1 MLLRYLLHVH
11 RDKFGNYAGCVRS
24 NRDADGLPLLTCAH
38 CLVEVIGKMP
48 LESSCVMTGLHMR
61 LAQDRP
67 CDRMRVDLGVGCLL
81 ESINIATNNRRTTAR
96 LHNTQ
101 SKSSHVNYQCTSTH
115 ENSVVK
121 T

>member
-1 MLLRYLLHVH
+1 MLLRYLLHFH

-67 CDRMRVDLGVGCLL
+67 CDRMRVDRGIHRRNDH
-81 ESINIATNNRRTTAR
+81 INKPAVSRKRASHPTSNSTKTQPPPCPTRTR
-96 LHNTQ
+96 KNP
-101 SKSSHVNYQCTSTH
+101 
-115 ENSVVK
+115 
-121 T
+121 

>member
-1 MLLRYLLHVH
+1 MLLLYLLHFH
-11 RDKFGNYAGCVRS
+11 RDKFGNDAGCVRS

-67 CDRMRVDLGVGCLL
+67 CDRMRVDRGIEARDVRL
-81 ESINIATNNRRTTAR
+81 NIAAVSRKQASTPPSHPIEIHPSYRSETRRR
-96 LHNTQ
+96 SEL
-101 SKSSHVNYQCTSTH
+101 
-115 ENSVVK
+115 
-121 T
+121 